1 MVKKKAPKGFAVY
14 EENKSTKLHLTL
26 TPTGLNLL
34 NEMAEAAS
42 LSRSELVERLV
53 RGTLDQ
59 GTSAAISAT
68 PELPAE
74 VSQRLADQE
83 RQVTEQRQTIAQ
95 LQQQIAQ
102 LQSQMHQAAA
112 TPPDQ
117 TAQVAQLQAQIAQL
131 QADNQQRVDGAV
143 VQSLQDTITQL
154 KGELETLRSA
164 APAASTE
171 TLAQLQNLLNAER
184 TLAASRLDRA
194 LAAEAE
200 VDRQIKERYQLER
213 RLNSLQGLVSLAEN
227 QLNRWRH

>member
-14 EENKSTKLHLTL
+14 EEHKSTKLHLTL

-53 RGTLDQ
+53 RGTIAQDTPAPTPQPQEADPEPQL
-59 GTSAAISAT
+59 AA
-68 PELPAE
+68 
-74 VSQRLADQE
+74 
-83 RQVTEQRQTIAQ
+83 QRQTIAQ

-102 LQSQMHQAAA
+102 LQSQLQHQTAA
-112 TPPDQ
+112 TTDQ
-117 TAQVAQLQAQIAQL
+117 GGQVAQLQAQIAQL
-131 QADNQQRVDGAV
+131 QEENQQRVAGAV

-154 KGELETLRSA
+154 KEELATQRSAPQVSPETL
-164 APAASTE
+164 T
-171 TLAQLQNLLNAER
+171 QLQNLLNAER
-184 TLAASRLDRA
+184 ALAASRLDRA

-200 VDRQIKERYQLER
+200 VDRQTKERYQLER
-213 RLNSLQGLVSLAEN
+213 RLNSLQGLVSIAEN